1 MRTANREP
9 RSAKREARQSSLDS
23 GCIVQYGI
31 RVRDSIGIP
40 RLRSG
45 VSGDVR
51 YALRRWRRRPGFAI
65 ATILTL
71 SLGIAAATA
80 TFSLVDGVLLR
91 PLPWKDSDRL
101 VYVHGVYPERR
112 SNPAA
117 ALTWNRGTLSYHAWD
132 ALRKTPAFETVA
144 VWRPSTA
151 LGMTFG

>member
-1 MRTANREP
+1 MRHPLNP
-9 RSAKREARQSSLDS
+9 L
-23 GCIVQYGI
+23 
-31 RVRDSIGIP
+31 
-40 RLRSG
+40 LRSG

-91 PLPWKDSDRL
+91 PLPWKDPDRL

-112 SNPAA
+112 SNPAT
-117 ALTWNRGTLSYHAWD
+117 ALTWNRGHS
-132 ALRKTPAFETVA
+132 VA
-144 VWRPSTA
+144 
-151 LGMTFG
+151 